1 MNIVR
6 TEGVVLRYTN
16 FKEADRMLTV
26 FSPDRGKMQ
35 VLARGC
41 RKPSSR
47 LLAASQVFCYAD
59 YVFIKSKEIYIA
71 TQAEVKNSFY
81 NIRNDVERLAYG
93 TYILNLTEEAVN
105 YEEGNFRLFYM
116 LLHTLSHLAYGEVSP
131 EDITHIF
138 ELKLIDVLGYR
149 PVLDRC
155 LVCGEKPE
163 SNPLFFSA
171 SQGGII
177 CPQCN
182 NDIKD
187 GYTIHRSTLQT
198 MRYILDVD
206 IRRLGGL
213 KFSQFVRDELD
224 SILSYYLSHR
234 LEKSIKARQF
244 INQLKCGG

>member
-6 TEGVVLRYTN
+6 TQGVVLRYTN
-16 FKEADRMLTV
+16 FKEADRMLTI

-59 YVFIKSKEIYIA
+59 YVFIKSKEIYVA
-71 TQAEVKNSFY
+71 TQADVRNSFY
-81 NIRNDVERLAYG
+81 NIRNDLERLAYG

-116 LLHTLSHLAYGEVSP
+116 LLHTLSHLAFGEISP

-149 PVLDRC
+149 PALDGC
-155 LVCGEKPE
+155 LVCGQRLEG
-163 SNPLFFSA
+163 NPLIFSV

-177 CPQCN
+177 CSRCN
-182 NDIKD
+182 NGMKN
-187 GYTIHRSTLQT
+187 GYTIHRNTLQT

-213 KFSQFVRDELD
+213 KFLQQVRDELD
-224 SILSYYLSHR
+224 TILPNYLSHR
-234 LEKSIKARQF
+234 LEKTIKARQF
-244 INQLKCGG
+244 IDHLK

>member
-1 MNIVR
+1 MDIVR

-26 FSPDRGKMQ
+26 FSPAKGKMQ

-41 RKPSSR
+41 RKPSSK

-71 TQAEVKNSFY
+71 TQAEIKNSFY
-81 NIRNDVERLAYG
+81 NIRNRVERLAYG

-105 YEEGNFRLFYM
+105 YDESNFRLFYM
-116 LLHTLSHLAYGEVSP
+116 LLHTLSHLAYGEAIP

-138 ELKLIDVLGYR
+138 ELKLIDLLGYR

-155 LVCGEKPE
+155 LSCGQRLEG
-163 SNPLFFSA
+163 NPLFFSV
-171 SQGGII
+171 SEGGII

-182 NDIKD
+182 SDARN
-187 GYTIHRSTLQT
+187 GYTIHRGTLQT

-213 KFSQFVRDELD
+213 KFSQLVRDELD
-224 SILSYYLSHR
+224 TILSHYLSYR
-234 LEKSIKARQF
+234 LEKTIKARQF
-244 INQLKCGG
+244 INQIKGGA

>member
-16 FKEADRMLTV
+16 FKEADRMLTI

-59 YVFIKSKEIYIA
+59 YVFIKSKEIYIM
-71 TQAEVKNSFY
+71 TQSEVKNSFY

-93 TYILNLTEEAVN
+93 TYILNLTEEAVS
-105 YEEGNFRLFYM
+105 YEEANFRLFYM
-116 LLHTLSHLAYGEVSP
+116 LLHTLSHLSYGEVIP
-131 EDITHIF
+131 EDVTHIF
-138 ELKLIDVLGYR
+138 ELKLIDMLGYR

-155 LVCGEKPE
+155 LACGQKPE
-163 SNPLFFSA
+163 SNPLFFNIV
-171 SQGGII
+171 QGGII
-177 CPQCN
+177 CSQCN
-182 NDIKD
+182 KETKD
-187 GYTIHRSTLQT
+187 GYTIHKDTLQT

-206 IRRLGGL
+206 IRRLGVL
-213 KFSQFVRDELD
+213 RFSQPVRNELD
-224 SILSYYLSHR
+224 GILSHYLSYR
-234 LEKSIKARQF
+234 LEKDIKARRF
-244 INQLKCGG
+244 IDYLKCNG